1 MMRGRRLMVLTFA
14 LAAISGT
21 LNGQGHLR
29 GVAYDSLLRQ
39 PLAGATVWL
48 RDLARSAFT
57 DSAGRFVMD
66 SVPSGPHVFLLSHP
80 DLDSAG
86 LGTIAASVTV
96 ADGKDVVL
104 AVPSIRT
111 WWDRLCGR
119 GSIGAD
125 SAIVL
130 GSVQDADARALLS
143 GVTVTVVW
151 PYLDMSDTHHLR
163 VEIRADSATTDST
176 GTYRICGVAT
186 GTSVQAQARA
196 GPHTTGIV
204 QIMARARPVARRDF
218 SLSLVQVADSER
230 GSGALRG
237 QIRSEGG
244 RAVAGA
250 VVVLEGVDS
259 TVSGSE
265 GRFALDRLPGGTQW
279 LRARAL
285 GFAPQETA
293 VDLPSTGV
301 MTLNLDLRPITVL
314 DTITVVATARLAGVL
329 REFEERRKAGF
340 GYSLRQDELQ
350 KRGTILSVLQSVPSV
365 TVQGTTGSFAV
376 LMLAGSLSR
385 GFCVADLRIDGVTS
399 TWDQLSSYRPQD
411 LVAVEVYPRAS
422 IVPARYQNISS
433 GCGMVLVWTKYLN

>member
-1 MMRGRRLMVLTFA
+1 VGLTFA
-14 LAAISGT
+14 LAAIWGT
-21 LNGQGHLR
+21 LNAQGHLR
-29 GVAYDSLLRQ
+29 GVAYDSLQ
-39 PLAGATVWL
+39 GHPLAGATVWL
-48 RDLARSAFT
+48 RDLDRSAFT

-66 SVPSGPHVFLLSHP
+66 SVPLGPHIFLLSHP

-86 LGTIAASVTV
+86 FGTIAASVTLTV
-96 ADGKDVVL
+96 GTDIVL

-111 WWDRLCGR
+111 LWRRLCGR
-119 GSIGAD
+119 DSIGVD
-125 SAIVL
+125 SALVF

-151 PYLDMSDTHHLR
+151 PHLDMSDTHHLR

-186 GTSVQAQARA
+186 GTSVRAQARA

-250 VVVLEGVDS
+250 VVVLEGIDS

-285 GFAPQETA
+285 GFAPQEA
-293 VDLPSTGV
+293 AIDLTSSGV
-301 MTLNLDLRPITVL
+301 TTLDLDLRTITVL
-314 DTITVVATARLAGVL
+314 DTVTVVATGRMAQVL
-329 REFEERRKAGF
+329 REFEERRLAGF
-340 GYSLRQDELQ
+340 GYALRRDEVQ
-350 KRGTILSVLQSVPSV
+350 KRGTILSVMQSVPAV
-365 TVQGTTGSFAV
+365 TVQGTMSTFAV
-376 LMLAGSLSR
+376 LMRAGSISR
-385 GFCVADLRIDGVTS
+385 GYCVADLRIDGVLS

-411 LVAVEVYPRAS
+411 LVAVEVYPRAA
-422 IVPARYQNISS
+422 IVPARYQSISS